1 MSNKPKVVEI
11 TEEED
16 GEPIETT
23 VHAVEVEQTPT
34 QICLKKLTKQKTKYN
49 RQLLSCQSEE
59 DKVRL
64 QQLIDSIND
73 MRFILKLSNT
83 NKNLINKVLYYVKYP
98 DTIQQIQES
107 VIHKIETEEI

>member
-16 GEPIETT
+16 GEPIEVV

-59 DKVRL
+59 DKVRI
-64 QQLIDSIND
+64 QQLINGIND

-83 NKNLINKVLYYVKYP
+83 NKNLINKIFTYIEYP
-98 DTIQQIQES
+98 ETIQQIQET
-107 VIHKIETEEI
+107 VIQKIESEEI

>member
-1 MSNKPKVVEI
+1 MQRTPKVVEI

-16 GEPIETT
+16 GEPKETEM
-23 VHAVEVEQTPT
+23 HAVEVEQTPT

-59 DKVRL
+59 DKVRI
-64 QQLIDSIND
+64 QQLIDGIND

-83 NKNLINKVLYYVKYP
+83 NKNLINKVLYYVEYP